1 MGITIFGAV
10 ITIISIYAFFKNEKL
25 LLYMMVF
32 LSTFTAAA
40 LFNIELTTTPIQTFE
55 FTGALWLLREFIN
68 FIKTK
73 PKFDKEKI
81 ISKIKENKL
90 KTEKKGRYS

>member
-1 MGITIFGAV
+1 MELTLFGV
-10 ITIISIYAFFKNEKL
+10 ITIAVSIYAFFKNKKL
-25 LLYMMVF
+25 LLYMVVF

-81 ISKIKENKL
+81 
-90 KTEKKGRYS
+90 